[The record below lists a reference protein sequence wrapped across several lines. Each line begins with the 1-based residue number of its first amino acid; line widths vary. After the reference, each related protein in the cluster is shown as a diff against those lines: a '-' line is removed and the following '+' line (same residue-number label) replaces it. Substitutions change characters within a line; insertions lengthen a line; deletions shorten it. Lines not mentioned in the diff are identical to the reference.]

1 MENRSLDITN
11 MKELKDKMPDV
22 KVHGNPGKWV
32 CVAKASSEKYGLM
45 KSTKVMELGYPG
57 SPVYGSL
64 VQVTT
69 ERKNPDGSVSLAEAV
84 TYCPEVNLKMFDNKE
99 R

>member
-1 MENRSLDITN
+1 MENRPLDITN
-11 MKELKDKMPDV
+11 MDELSSKMADV
-22 KVHGNPGKWV
+22 KVHGNPGKWICIGKV
-32 CVAKASSEKYGLM
+32 SSEKHGLM

-69 ERKNPDGSVSLAEAV
+69 ERKNLDGTVSLAEAI
-84 TYCPEVNLKMFDNKE
+84 TYCPEVNLKMFEKSD
-99 R
+99 